1 MARNTP
7 SRDQIAHD
15 VFGRKFSALELDQKQ
30 YVNKLLGVLY
40 NASRQGGDPSRLLS
54 TAAMNETAKIV
65 KQLKE
70 IATNPGDV
78 ISLPN
83 GVYQD
88 AARVIHYQSQA
99 KGRGRLLDPREMDKI
114 KKEIAKEFGRVNPG
128 LVTGITDY
136 LTNATGRFSGV
147 GSKVLRSKLGSFL
160 TKGELESISNAEIL
174 AARDIVV
181 SHLFDKWSGG
191 NLSSFVRPR
200 VEDLLSADLKKLQKS
215 SAKSHNEVVK
225 KEVLQKTIESLEFLE
240 SLHKNPQKLNTPVMK
255 KALSNLGLTPY
266 DILKSTT
273 KEHVSNIQDAA
284 YKQATKRVKLSG
296 GLRSG
301 GGLRRRPRLLTRA
314 SSEYLG
320 SIPKSY
326 PITGI
331 GKKTI
336 IKSKWSGSEFRTHL
350 PKMIESSGDDD
361 TYLSKLGD
369 YLASETADFS
379 SIQSELEYGVNPIKP
394 KPAKM
399 DVGPMSVVEHATSLI
414 EPYVAS
420 VTKAEA
426 TMGLQR
432 HYHDLYLNDLEAY
445 ENARDTYVD
454 RYGDYQGRI
463 FHEAGVPFGI
473 ADKVMCIRDKAA
485 RNDKVKE
492 VVDWYTSNL
501 SRYERQIGINPDEI
515 RPFEVAKELPGIHM
529 NAGWGDPIM
538 HAVSKFVA
546 PYGERHTPADIKEEV
561 ETLLKS
567 GGDGGKRVGV
577 VGSKSWDNEP
587 FMRKFWSKNY
597 NASDVM
603 VTSSELGQ
611 SPVDEKVKFGAA
623 YQASNALH
631 FLGAFENKLP
641 VRVEWM
647 KRNTGK
653 QYREDFTTA
662 DVINNSDEIV
672 AFFDEMYLSPSGRKQ
687 MNKLAASIGDKPC
700 RIIWVPSNTAHP
712 EGSIHTG
719 QYALNLFGDKSN
731 VKFEKYY
738 PGALP
743 AGMSD
748 KGFKF
753 LAKGG
758 SLKSNEMAIVG
769 EAGPEMLV
777 PSGNGGF
784 NVIPNKALRYL
795 AEGTLPLASYARN
808 VTGEP
813 QPDEHD
819 YTDPKTGEVWPSVTK
834 IKNLGKA
841 YNGGAYY
848 GHVGSAAHYY
858 AAMAMGQKHGIDTSH
873 IPFPEVEGGKD
884 LKGKYHSAEDIIQN
898 GRAIADKFVE
908 LADELGFV
916 PTMIEQRFVNERD
929 KYSGTL
935 DIAGFIRD
943 EVGNLIPTIADFK
956 SSSKVDADFAE
967 QIAAYADFFQDS
979 VKGFVINVTRDLT
992 SVGNYE
998 MDLTKGFAGW
1008 QKKLQ
1013 AYNEKFRSGV
1023 SVSTQEDAIA
1033 NRLDKISQMAVSVF
1047 DVRSGEEFPRT
1058 MGTSNKG
1065 NAAAL
1070 GKLFPKFDAQSDDPN
1085 YRWDKNP
1092 SRLRVFSARLD
1103 ELYGAR
1109 SDEMHPHIRGH
1120 LDTLKREGWDA
1131 QSLSM
1136 LAEAPMGSYPDK
1148 QETIKLF
1155 DHIYQTLKPIT
1166 FNQGLLETGVNSD
1179 KMLWEDAR
1187 TLVNILEEAGKS
1199 FESVQYFAKKTSKS
1213 PLIPTTVPG
1222 PGMPGVS
1229 SASPGTPQPG
1239 LPGGI
1244 EPPTKTKC
1252 KGVDL
1257 CQPTLNRFESWFA
1270 GIRKLGGGTSTGGG
1284 TPISTKG
1291 STTGGSGGS
1300 GDIDYEK
1307 MFREKFLG
1315 EVEHPKGWRK
1325 YIERAPVT
1333 GLPFQ
1338 MKRKEKEYGK
1348 RILQA
1353 DTDTTDWASLAP
1365 KGYWKLL
1372 DKETHARN
1380 SYFRSLRG
1388 ATTSWLIAAHV
1399 MRIFGQTSQVYNKAH
1414 ESVMKGFG
1422 YIIDMFLMPIIPYLA
1437 PVVKGLVMIGNV
1449 IRQIPAMAIVGGVLI
1464 GKLIWDT
1471 YQWFKAVG
1479 AIPKVINAASA
1490 AIDKLTGALERI
1502 FPIPDEISNL
1512 HLNEERGLVPYT
1524 EHAEAYRGRMVNQS
1538 RMLPPGKT
1546 YETDFYAPET
1556 GPASGKSGKYD
1567 IIPGVNWTFGGPGV
1581 RPPEKKRPIP
1591 KGFLGDIPYYNKGG
1605 VVPGVGNK
1613 DSVLA
1618 MLTPGEVVISK
1629 NNLPHYADGG
1639 IVGGVIGNVLGL
1651 YGNIMSTDIAQ
1662 SIVGGLGVVSKAVGA
1677 MMAPLAPVMAMGAIG
1692 GKGWAAV
1699 RNAVTRG
1706 TSITTQIQEG
1716 GFSSLRTVGS
1726 GILMNTIL
1734 IAGAAI
1740 GILNLLSGL
1749 QPVMPTG
1756 NMPKF
1761 SATDALKGVAER
1773 IRAIWEEIKAKALEK
1788 WEQIKAKAWE
1798 IWEKIRSKA
1807 LEIWERIKAPF
1818 ERVKT
1823 FIDTIF
1829 DKFKGVVDTL
1839 RTAFE
1844 RAKLALDP
1852 LIERF
1857 KGMAEFIKTHF
1868 PDIGKGG
1875 KGVIESVKEFGGKA
1889 LEKVTKGGYLPTAG
1903 LVGLNEIFKGETDP
1917 VKILTAVAP
1926 AMAGQWVFNK
1936 LGGMQALAGAGGQAL
1951 LGGAGGFLAN
1961 PFFKDLG
1968 SNAEN
1973 FFRRITGGE
1982 ESENAWGGRMIASTA
1997 GSVLMGVPGVV
2008 GAGLNDWYNNLT
2020 EVFGKMSSGD
2030 LPFITGNNQGVVG
2043 TAMKETWNAYGNI
2056 VQAFKGE
2063 YEQGNSLIFD
2073 AIYNAGASF
2082 RDGATKFI
2090 GDLQSG
2096 FTNIVNTIISIPE
2109 MIMTKLATIADD
2121 IKNAIINSI
2130 TGTGKGILDA
2140 GSNAVNSVVDVAQ
2153 KLPIPKFDTGGY
2165 VGKSGLAWVD
2175 KGESITTIGA
2185 PSTRTATNT
2194 DLLHAVQDLKDALKQ
2209 PTVNYNTIEMA
2220 NSDPY
2225 ALFQQF
2231 VQWLGTSGN
2240 TQGLQR
2246 SI

>member
-54 TAAMNETAKIV
+54 TAAMNETVKIV

-99 KGRGRLLDPREMDKI
+99 RGRGRLLDPREMDEI
-114 KKEIAKEFGRVNPG
+114 KKEIAKKFGRVNPG
-128 LVTGITDY
+128 LVAGITDY

-147 GSKVLRSKLGSFL
+147 GPKVLRRKLGSFL
-160 TKGELESISNAEIL
+160 TKEELESISNAEIL
-174 AARDIVV
+174 TARDIVV

-191 NLSSFVRPR
+191 NLSSFVQPR
-200 VEDLLSADLKKLQKS
+200 IEDLLSDDLKRLQKS

-240 SLHKNPQKLNTPVMK
+240 SLHKNPQKLNTPLMK

-266 DILKSTT
+266 DVLKSTT

-301 GGLRRRPRLLTRA
+301 GGLRRRSRLLTRA
-314 SSEYLG
+314 SPEYLD

-350 PKMIESSGDDD
+350 PKMIESSDDDD

-379 SIQSELEYGVNPIKP
+379 SIQSEMEYGVNPIKR
-394 KPAKM
+394 KPEKL
-399 DVGPMSVVEHATSLI
+399 DVGPMYVVEHVTSLI
-414 EPYVAS
+414 EPYVAA

-426 TMGLQR
+426 NMGLQ
-432 HYHDLYLNDLEAY
+432 HLYHDLYLNDLEAY
-445 ENARDTYVD
+445 ENALDTYVD
-454 RYGDYQGRI
+454 KYGDFNGRR
-463 FHEAGVPFGI
+463 FHEAGVPFDI
-473 ADKVMCIRDKAA
+473 ADKIMLIRDKAA
-485 RNDKVKE
+485 QKDKINE
-492 VVDWYTSNL
+492 VIDWYTSGL
-501 SRYERQIGINPDEI
+501 TRYERQIGINPDEI

-538 HAVSKFVA
+538 KAVSKFVA

-561 ETLLKS
+561 EALLKS

-611 SPVDEKVKFGAA
+611 SDVDEKVKFGAA

-647 KRNTGK
+647 KTKSGK

-662 DVINNSDEIV
+662 DVINNSDEII
-672 AFFDEMYLSPSGRKQ
+672 AFFDEMYLSPSGIKQ

-700 RIIWVPSNTAHP
+700 RIIWVPSNTTHP

-719 QYALNLFGDKSN
+719 QYVLKLFGDKSN

-743 AGMSD
+743 KGMSV

-758 SLKSNEMAIVG
+758 PLKSNEMAIVG

-795 AEGTLPLASYARN
+795 AEGTLPLATYARN

-819 YTDPKTGEVWPSVTK
+819 YIDPKTGEIWPSVTK
-834 IKNLGKA
+834 IKNLGKV
-841 YNGGAYY
+841 YKGGAYY
-848 GHVGSAAHYY
+848 GHVGSVAHYY
-858 AAMAMGQKHGIDTSH
+858 AAMAMGQKYGIDTSH
-873 IPFPEVEGGKD
+873 INFPKVEGGKD
-884 LKGKYHSAEDIIQN
+884 LKGEYHSVEDIIQN

-908 LADELGFV
+908 LADELGFI

-956 SSSKVDADFAE
+956 SSSNVDADFAE

-979 VKGFVINVTRDLT
+979 VKGFVINVSRDLT
-992 SVGNYE
+992 NLGNHE
-998 MDLTKGFAGW
+998 MDLVKGFAGW
-1008 QKKLQ
+1008 KKKLK
-1013 AYNEKFRSGV
+1013 AYNDMFGPRPVYGGGSDEDAAAMRLFDMAQRQV
-1023 SVSTQEDAIA
+1023 SVYDVEKGERYIRQGIGVTTPGHSRA
-1033 NRLDKISQMAVSVF
+1033 LSKI
-1047 DVRSGEEFPRT
+1047 
-1058 MGTSNKG
+1058 
-1065 NAAAL
+1065 
-1070 GKLFPKFDAQSDDPN
+1070 FPKFDATGATEDET
-1085 YRWDKNP
+1085 WDKNP
-1092 SRLRVFSARLD
+1092 SRLAVFSARLD
-1103 ELYGAR
+1103 EMYGAKGGV
-1109 SDEMHPHIRGH
+1109 HPIIRRVMEELGAA
-1120 LDTLKREGWDA
+1120 GWDN
-1131 QSLSM
+1131 QSLAM
-1136 LAEAPMGSYPDK
+1136 LAHAPMGSVEDDK
-1148 QETIKLF
+1148 DTIETF
-1155 DHIYQTLKPIT
+1155 NRIYQFLKPIG
-1166 FNQGLLETGVNSD
+1166 FNQGLLDTGKNLD
-1179 KMLWEDAR
+1179 ATLWNDAIA
-1187 TLVNILEEAGKS
+1187 LLNILEEAGKS

-1213 PLIPTTVPG
+1213 PLTPTAVPG
-1222 PGMPGVS
+1222 PGMPGS
-1229 SASPGTPQPG
+1229 PLNPTSASPGTPQNGDWFVPSTHS
-1239 LPGGI
+1239 LGI
-1244 EPPTKTKC
+1244 PDEGKAPKTKC

-1270 GIRKLGGGTSTGGG
+1270 SIRKLGGGTSTGGG
-1284 TPISTKG
+1284 TPTSTKG

-1325 YIERAPVT
+1325 YVERAPVV

-1353 DTDTTDWASLAP
+1353 DTDTIDWASLAP

-1399 MRIFGQTSQVYNKAH
+1399 MRIFGQTSQVYHKAH

-1471 YQWFKAVG
+1471 YQWFKALG
-1479 AIPKVINAASA
+1479 RIPEVINKASA

-1524 EHAEAYRGRMVNQS
+1524 EQAEAYRGRMVNQS

-1581 RPPEKKRPIP
+1581 RPPEKKRPVP

-1629 NNLPHYADGG
+1629 NDLPHYADGG
-1639 IVGGVIGNVLGL
+1639 VVGGVIGNVLGL

-1662 SIVGGLGVVSKAVGA
+1662 SIVGGLGVVSKSVGA
-1677 MMAPLAPVMAMGAIG
+1677 MMAPLAPTLAIG
-1692 GKGWAAV
+1692 ALGGRGFNMVK
-1699 RNAVTRG
+1699 NAIDRG
-1706 TSITTQIQEG
+1706 TKITTMVSES
-1716 GFSSLRTVGS
+1716 GFGALRTVASAQLVGLLTGLGPLLPIAAAIIGVYAWLNGYGVAIDGS
-1726 GILMNTIL
+1726 LRGIRMLTDTVKGILKSFYDV
-1734 IAGAAI
+1734 GKKFFDAAK
-1740 GILNLLSGL
+1740 GFFDWLKEKLGL
-1749 QPVMPTG
+1749 DE
-1756 NMPKF
+1756 K
-1761 SATDALKGVAER
+1761 KGV
-1773 IRAIWEEIKAKALEK
+1773 EEPKKGGIPDEK
-1788 WEQIKAKAWE
+1788 WKIIEEERRRRAR
-1798 IWEKIRSKA
+1798 EKFKGEEVKDEGKGDEKKKSV
-1807 LEIWERIKAPF
+1807 WERI
-1818 ERVKT
+1818 T
-1823 FIDTIF
+1823 
-1829 DKFKGVVDTL
+1829 DKFPWLRGV
-1839 RTAFE
+1839 
-1844 RAKLALDP
+1844 P
-1852 LIERF
+1852 
-1857 KGMAEFIKTHF
+1857 GMT
-1868 PDIGKGG
+1868 
-1875 KGVIESVKEFGGKA
+1875 
-1889 LEKVTKGGYLPTAG
+1889 
-1903 LVGLNEIFKGETDP
+1903 
-1917 VKILTAVAP
+1917 
-1926 AMAGQWVFNK
+1926 
-1936 LGGMQALAGAGGQAL
+1936 L
-1951 LGGAGGFLAN
+1951 LGGAIGAAESKEPIDWAKSGVMGGAAQIAFNVGEAFLNKLKLPGGKIMGGLGGFLA
-1961 PFFKDLG
+1961 PDFGEHIGKAFVSGEGPLG
-1968 SNAEN
+1968 IGKYLGLQGNRTAE
-1973 FFRRITGGE
+1973 RAVSMVATQLMTGTSIVG
-1982 ESENAWGGRMIASTA
+1982 NI
-1997 GSVLMGVPGVV
+1997 
-2008 GAGLNDWYNNLT
+2008 GAGI
-2020 EVFGKMSSGD
+2020 S
-2030 LPFITGNNQGVVG
+2030 
-2043 TAMKETWNAYGNI
+2043 
-2056 VQAFKGE
+2056 
-2063 YEQGNSLIFD
+2063 D
-2073 AIYNAGASF
+2073 AIGGTS
-2082 RDGATKFI
+2082 T
-2090 GDLQSG
+2090 
-2096 FTNIVNTIISIPE
+2096 IV
-2109 MIMTKLATIADD
+2109 KLFD
-2121 IKNAIINSI
+2121 SWMS
-2130 TGTGKGILDA
+2130 GKGIDLSGIQSGIVGQIGKDKISGDYSA
-2140 GSNAVNSVVDVAQ
+2140 MGELYEFGYNNPKVAPMASMLPGGSIIRGGSQMATLVQIANDISKLVD
-2153 KLPIPKFDTGGY
+2153 
-2165 VGKSGLAWVD
+2165 
-2175 KGESITTIGA
+2175 
-2185 PSTRTATNT
+2185 NT
-2194 DLLHAVQDLKDALKQ
+2194 KQ
-2209 PTVNYNTIEMA
+2209 PTINNNHIEMS

-2231 VQWLGTSGN
+2231 VQWLGTTGN

-2246 SI
+2246 TI

>member
-240 SLHKNPQKLNTPVMK
+240 SLHKNPQKLNTPTMK

-266 DILKSTT
+266 DVLKSTT

-284 YKQATKRVKLSG
+284 YKQATKRVKISG

-515 RPFEVAKELPGIHM
+515 RPFNVAKELPGIHM

-546 PYGERHTPADIKEEV
+546 PYGDRHTPAELKEEV
-561 ETLLKS
+561 ETLIKS

-603 VTSSELGQ
+603 VTSGELGQ

-700 RIIWVPSNTAHP
+700 RIIWVPSNTTHP

-748 KGFKF
+748 KGFKM

-758 SLKSNEMAIVG
+758 PLKSNEMAIVG

-795 AEGTLPLASYARN
+795 AEGTLPLATYARN

-819 YTDPKTGEVWPSVTK
+819 YVDPKTGEVWPSVTK

-1013 AYNEKFRSGV
+1013 AYNDKFGPRPVSGGGLDEDAAAMRLFDMAQRQV
-1023 SVSTQEDAIA
+1023 SVYDVEKGERY
-1033 NRLDKISQMAVSVF
+1033 NRQGIGVTTPGHSRALSKI
-1047 DVRSGEEFPRT
+1047 
-1058 MGTSNKG
+1058 
-1065 NAAAL
+1065 
-1070 GKLFPKFDAQSDDPN
+1070 FPKFDTSGATEDET
-1085 YRWDKNP
+1085 WDKNP
-1092 SRLRVFSARLD
+1092 SRLAVFSARLD
-1103 ELYGAR
+1103 EMYGAQGGI
-1109 SDEMHPHIRGH
+1109 HPTIRGIMGE
-1120 LDTLKREGWDA
+1120 LGQSGWDN
-1131 QSLSM
+1131 QSLAM
-1136 LAEAPMGSYPDK
+1136 LAHAPMGSVEDDK
-1148 QETIKLF
+1148 DTIDMF
-1155 DHIYQTLKPIT
+1155 NRIYQFLKPIG
-1166 FNQGLLETGVNSD
+1166 FNQGLLDTGKNLD
-1179 KMLWEDAR
+1179 ATLWNDAIA
-1187 TLVNILEEAGKS
+1187 LLNILEEAGKS

-1222 PGMPGVS
+1222 PGLPGS
-1229 SASPGTPQPG
+1229 PLNPTSASPGTPQNGDWFVPSTHP
-1239 LPGGI
+1239 LGI
-1244 EPPTKTKC
+1244 PDEGKAPTKTKC

-1270 GIRKLGGGTSTGGG
+1270 SIRKLGGGTSTGGG
-1284 TPISTKG
+1284 TTTSTKG
-1291 STTGGSGGS
+1291 SSTGGSGGS

-1471 YQWFKAVG
+1471 YQWFKALG
-1479 AIPKVINAASA
+1479 RIPEVINKASA
-1490 AIDKLTGALERI
+1490 AIDKLTAALERI

-1524 EHAEAYRGRMVNQS
+1524 EQAEAYRGRMVNQS

-1639 IVGGVIGNVLGL
+1639 IVGGVIGNVLGM

-1662 SIVGGLGVVSKAVGA
+1662 SIVGGLGVVSKSVGA
-1677 MMAPLAPVMAMGAIG
+1677 MMAPLAPALAVGALG
-1692 GKGWAAV
+1692 GRGFNMVK
-1699 RNAVTRG
+1699 NAIDRG
-1706 TSITTQIQEG
+1706 TNITTRISEG
-1716 GFSSLRTVGS
+1716 GFGALRTVASAQLVGLLTGLGPLLPIAAAVIGVYAWLNGYGVAIDGS
-1726 GILMNTIL
+1726 LRGIRMLTDTVKGILKSFYD
-1734 IAGAAI
+1734 I
-1740 GILNLLSGL
+1740 GK
-1749 QPVMPTG
+1749 
-1756 NMPKF
+1756 KF
-1761 SATDALKGVAER
+1761 FDGTLKFFEWVKKWFEGDDKKGV
-1773 IRAIWEEIKAKALEK
+1773 EESKKGGIPDEK
-1788 WEQIKAKAWE
+1788 WKIIEDERRRRAR
-1798 IWEKIRSKA
+1798 EKFKGEEVKPEVKPDEKKS
-1807 LEIWERIKAPF
+1807 IWERI
-1818 ERVKT
+1818 T
-1823 FIDTIF
+1823 
-1829 DKFKGVVDTL
+1829 DKFPWLRGV
-1839 RTAFE
+1839 
-1844 RAKLALDP
+1844 P
-1852 LIERF
+1852 
-1857 KGMAEFIKTHF
+1857 GMT
-1868 PDIGKGG
+1868 
-1875 KGVIESVKEFGGKA
+1875 
-1889 LEKVTKGGYLPTAG
+1889 
-1903 LVGLNEIFKGETDP
+1903 
-1917 VKILTAVAP
+1917 
-1926 AMAGQWVFNK
+1926 
-1936 LGGMQALAGAGGQAL
+1936 L
-1951 LGGAGGFLAN
+1951 LGGAIGAAESKEPIDWAKSGLMGGAAQVAFNVGEAILNKLKLPGGKIMGGLGGFLA
-1961 PFFKDLG
+1961 PDFGEHIGKAFVSGEGPLG
-1968 SNAEN
+1968 IGKYLGLQGNRTAE
-1973 FFRRITGGE
+1973 RAV
-1982 ESENAWGGRMIASTA
+1982 SMIATQ
-1997 GSVLMGVPGVV
+1997 LMTGTSIVGNI
-2008 GAGLNDWYNNLT
+2008 GAGISDAIGGTDLKGGILQQILGGNSKISGDYSTMGELYEIGYNNPK
-2020 EVFGKMSSGD
+2020 VAPMASM
-2030 LPFITGNNQGVVG
+2030 LPGG
-2043 TAMKETWNAYGNI
+2043 TIMLGGSQMAAL
-2056 VQAFKGE
+2056 VQIANDISK
-2063 YEQGNSLIFD
+2063 LVD
-2073 AIYNAGASF
+2073 
-2082 RDGATKFI
+2082 
-2090 GDLQSG
+2090 
-2096 FTNIVNTIISIPE
+2096 NT
-2109 MIMTKLATIADD
+2109 
-2121 IKNAIINSI
+2121 
-2130 TGTGKGILDA
+2130 
-2140 GSNAVNSVVDVAQ
+2140 
-2153 KLPIPKFDTGGY
+2153 
-2165 VGKSGLAWVD
+2165 
-2175 KGESITTIGA
+2175 
-2185 PSTRTATNT
+2185 
-2194 DLLHAVQDLKDALKQ
+2194 KQ
-2209 PTVNYNTIEMA
+2209 PTINNNHIEMA

-2225 ALFQQF
+2225 KLFEWI
-2231 VQWLGTSGN
+2231 VQMLGTTGN
-2240 TQGLQR
+2240 NQGLQR
-2246 SI
+2246 TI

>member
-200 VEDLLSADLKKLQKS
+200 VEDLLSDDLKRLQKS

-240 SLHKNPQKLNTPVMK
+240 SLHKNPQKLNTPTMK
-255 KALSNLGLTPY
+255 TALSNLGLTPY
-266 DILKSTT
+266 DVLKSTT

-284 YKQATKRVKLSG
+284 YKQATKRVKISG

-515 RPFEVAKELPGIHM
+515 RPFNVAKELPGIHM

-546 PYGERHTPADIKEEV
+546 PYGDRHTPAELKEEV
-561 ETLLKS
+561 ETLIKS

-603 VTSSELGQ
+603 VTSGELGQ

-700 RIIWVPSNTAHP
+700 RIIWVPSNTTHP

-748 KGFKF
+748 KGFKM

-758 SLKSNEMAIVG
+758 PLKSNEMAIVG

-795 AEGTLPLASYARN
+795 AEGTLPLATYARN

-819 YTDPKTGEVWPSVTK
+819 YVDPKTGEVWPSVTK

-1013 AYNEKFRSGV
+1013 AYNDKFGPRPVSGGGLDEDAAAMRLFDMAQRQV
-1023 SVSTQEDAIA
+1023 SVYDVEKGERY
-1033 NRLDKISQMAVSVF
+1033 NRQGIGVTTPGHSRALSKI
-1047 DVRSGEEFPRT
+1047 
-1058 MGTSNKG
+1058 
-1065 NAAAL
+1065 
-1070 GKLFPKFDAQSDDPN
+1070 FPKFDTSGATEDET
-1085 YRWDKNP
+1085 WDKNP
-1092 SRLRVFSARLD
+1092 SRLAVFSARLD
-1103 ELYGAR
+1103 EMYGAQGGI
-1109 SDEMHPHIRGH
+1109 HPTIRGIMGE
-1120 LDTLKREGWDA
+1120 LGQSGWDN
-1131 QSLSM
+1131 QSLAM
-1136 LAEAPMGSYPDK
+1136 LAHAPMGSVEDDK
-1148 QETIKLF
+1148 DTIDMF
-1155 DHIYQTLKPIT
+1155 NRIYQFLKPIG
-1166 FNQGLLETGVNSD
+1166 FNQGLLDTGKNLD
-1179 KMLWEDAR
+1179 ATLWNDAIA
-1187 TLVNILEEAGKS
+1187 LLNILEEAGKS

-1222 PGMPGVS
+1222 PGLPGS
-1229 SASPGTPQPG
+1229 PLNPTSASPGTPQNGDWFVPSTHP
-1239 LPGGI
+1239 LGI
-1244 EPPTKTKC
+1244 PDEGKAPTKTKC

-1270 GIRKLGGGTSTGGG
+1270 SIRKLGGGTSTGGG
-1284 TPISTKG
+1284 TTTSTKG
-1291 STTGGSGGS
+1291 SSTGGSGGS

-1422 YIIDMFLMPIIPYLA
+1422 YIIDMFLLPIIPYLA

-1449 IRQIPAMAIVGGVLI
+1449 IRQIPAMGIAGSVLI

-1471 YQWFKAVG
+1471 YQWFKALG
-1479 AIPKVINAASA
+1479 RIPEVINKAAA
-1490 AIDKLTGALERI
+1490 AIDKLTGALDRI
-1502 FPIPDEISNL
+1502 FPIPEEISNL

-1524 EHAEAYRGRMVNQS
+1524 EQAEAYRGRMMNQS

-1567 IIPGVNWTFGGPGV
+1567 IIPGVNWTFGGPGIAK
-1581 RPPEKKRPIP
+1581 PEKKRPVP

-1613 DSVLA
+1613 DSVIA

-1639 IVGGVIGNVLGL
+1639 IVGGVIGNVLGM

-1662 SIVGGLGVVSKAVGA
+1662 SIVGGLGVVSKSVGA
-1677 MMAPLAPVMAMGAIG
+1677 MMAPLAPALAVGAMGGRGFNMVKNAID
-1692 GKGWAAV
+1692 
-1699 RNAVTRG
+1699 RG
-1706 TSITTQIQEG
+1706 TSITTRISEG
-1716 GFSSLRTVGS
+1716 GFGALRTVASAQLVGLLTGLGPLLPIAAAVIGVYAWLNGYGVAIDGS
-1726 GILMNTIL
+1726 LRGIRMLSDTVKGILKSFYD
-1734 IAGAAI
+1734 I
-1740 GILNLLSGL
+1740 GK
-1749 QPVMPTG
+1749 
-1756 NMPKF
+1756 KF
-1761 SATDALKGVAER
+1761 FDGTLKFFEWVKKWFEGDDKKGV
-1773 IRAIWEEIKAKALEK
+1773 EESKKGGIPDEK
-1788 WEQIKAKAWE
+1788 WKIIEDERRRRAR
-1798 IWEKIRSKA
+1798 EKFKGEEVKPEVKPDEKKS
-1807 LEIWERIKAPF
+1807 IWERI
-1818 ERVKT
+1818 T
-1823 FIDTIF
+1823 
-1829 DKFKGVVDTL
+1829 DKFPWLRGV
-1839 RTAFE
+1839 
-1844 RAKLALDP
+1844 P
-1852 LIERF
+1852 
-1857 KGMAEFIKTHF
+1857 GMT
-1868 PDIGKGG
+1868 
-1875 KGVIESVKEFGGKA
+1875 
-1889 LEKVTKGGYLPTAG
+1889 
-1903 LVGLNEIFKGETDP
+1903 
-1917 VKILTAVAP
+1917 
-1926 AMAGQWVFNK
+1926 
-1936 LGGMQALAGAGGQAL
+1936 L
-1951 LGGAGGFLAN
+1951 LGGAIGAAESKEPIDWAKSGLMGGAAQVAFNVGEAILNKLKLPGGKIMGGLGGFLA
-1961 PFFKDLG
+1961 PDFGEHIGKAFVSGEGPLG
-1968 SNAEN
+1968 IGKYLGLQGNRTAE
-1973 FFRRITGGE
+1973 RAV
-1982 ESENAWGGRMIASTA
+1982 SMIATQ
-1997 GSVLMGVPGVV
+1997 LMTGTSIVGNI
-2008 GAGLNDWYNNLT
+2008 GAGISDAIGGTDLKGGILQQILGGNSKISGDYSAMGELYEIGYNNPK
-2020 EVFGKMSSGD
+2020 VAPMASM
-2030 LPFITGNNQGVVG
+2030 LPGG
-2043 TAMKETWNAYGNI
+2043 TIMLGGSQMAAL
-2056 VQAFKGE
+2056 VQIANDISK
-2063 YEQGNSLIFD
+2063 LVD
-2073 AIYNAGASF
+2073 
-2082 RDGATKFI
+2082 
-2090 GDLQSG
+2090 
-2096 FTNIVNTIISIPE
+2096 NT
-2109 MIMTKLATIADD
+2109 
-2121 IKNAIINSI
+2121 
-2130 TGTGKGILDA
+2130 
-2140 GSNAVNSVVDVAQ
+2140 
-2153 KLPIPKFDTGGY
+2153 
-2165 VGKSGLAWVD
+2165 
-2175 KGESITTIGA
+2175 
-2185 PSTRTATNT
+2185 
-2194 DLLHAVQDLKDALKQ
+2194 KQ
-2209 PTVNYNTIEMA
+2209 PTINNNHIEMA

-2225 ALFQQF
+2225 KLFEWI
-2231 VQWLGTSGN
+2231 VQMLGTTGN
-2240 TQGLQR
+2240 NQGLQR
-2246 SI
+2246 TI

>member
-7 SRDQIAHD
+7 SRDQIARD
-15 VFGRKFSALELDQKQ
+15 IFGRNFSALELDQKQ
-30 YVNKLLGVLY
+30 YVTKLLGVLY

-54 TAAMNETAKIV
+54 TAAMNETVKIV

-99 KGRGRLLDPREMDKI
+99 RGRGRLLDPREMDEI
-114 KKEIAKEFGRVNPG
+114 KKEIAKKFGRVNPG
-128 LVTGITDY
+128 LVAGITDY

-147 GSKVLRSKLGSFL
+147 GPKVLRRKLGSFL
-160 TKGELESISNAEIL
+160 TKEELKSISNAEIL
-174 AARDIVV
+174 TARDIVV

-191 NLSSFVRPR
+191 NLSSFVQPR
-200 VEDLLSADLKKLQKS
+200 IEDLLSDDLKRLQKS

-240 SLHKNPQKLNTPVMK
+240 SLHKNPQKLNTPLMK

-266 DILKSTT
+266 DVLKSTT

-301 GGLRRRPRLLTRA
+301 GGLRRRSRLLTRA
-314 SSEYLG
+314 SPEYLD

-350 PKMIESSGDDD
+350 PKMIESSDDDD

-379 SIQSELEYGVNPIKP
+379 SIQSEMEYGVNPIKRNP
-394 KPAKM
+394 EKL
-399 DVGPMSVVEHATSLI
+399 DVGPMYVVEHVTSLI
-414 EPYVAS
+414 EPYVAA

-426 TMGLQR
+426 NMGLQ
-432 HYHDLYLNDLEAY
+432 HLYHDLYLNDLEAY
-445 ENARDTYVD
+445 ENALDTYVD
-454 RYGDYQGRI
+454 KYGDFNGRR
-463 FHEAGVPFGI
+463 FHEAGVPFDI
-473 ADKVMCIRDKAA
+473 ADKIMLIRDKAA
-485 RNDKVKE
+485 QKDKINE
-492 VVDWYTSNL
+492 VIDWYTSGL
-501 SRYERQIGINPDEI
+501 TRYERQISINPDEI

-538 HAVSKFVA
+538 KAVSKFVA

-561 ETLLKS
+561 EALLKS
-567 GGDGGKRVGV
+567 GRDVGKRVGV

-597 NASDVM
+597 NASDIM

-611 SPVDEKVKFGAA
+611 SPVDEKVKFGAV

-647 KRNTGK
+647 KTKSGK

-662 DVINNSDEIV
+662 DVINNSDEII
-672 AFFDEMYLSPSGRKQ
+672 AFFDEMYLSPSGIKQ

-700 RIIWVPSNTAHP
+700 RIIWVPSNTTHP

-719 QYALNLFGDKSN
+719 QYVLKLFGDKSN

-743 AGMSD
+743 KGMSV

-758 SLKSNEMAIVG
+758 PLKSDEMAIVG
-769 EAGPEMLV
+769 EAGPELLV

-795 AEGTLPLASYARN
+795 AEGTLTLATYARN

-819 YTDPKTGEVWPSVTK
+819 YIDPKTGEIWPSVTK
-834 IKNLGKA
+834 IKNLGNVYK
-841 YNGGAYY
+841 GGAYY
-848 GHVGSAAHYY
+848 GHVGSVAHYY
-858 AAMAMGQKHGIDTSH
+858 AAMAMGQKYGIDTSH
-873 IPFPEVEGGKD
+873 INFPKVEGGKD
-884 LKGKYHSAEDIIQN
+884 LKGEYHSVEDIIQN

-908 LADELGFV
+908 LADELGFI

-956 SSSKVDADFAE
+956 SSSNVDADFAE

-979 VKGFVINVTRDLT
+979 VKGFVINVSRDLT
-992 SVGNYE
+992 NLGNHE
-998 MDLTKGFAGW
+998 MDLVKGFAGW
-1008 QKKLQ
+1008 KKKLK
-1013 AYNEKFRSGV
+1013 AYNDMFGPRPVYGGGSDEDAAAMRLFDMAQRQV
-1023 SVSTQEDAIA
+1023 SVYDVEKGERYIRQGIGVTTPGHSRA
-1033 NRLDKISQMAVSVF
+1033 LSKI
-1047 DVRSGEEFPRT
+1047 
-1058 MGTSNKG
+1058 
-1065 NAAAL
+1065 
-1070 GKLFPKFDAQSDDPN
+1070 FPKFDATGATEDET
-1085 YRWDKNP
+1085 WDKNP
-1092 SRLRVFSARLD
+1092 SRLAVFSARLD
-1103 ELYGAR
+1103 EMYGAKGGV
-1109 SDEMHPHIRGH
+1109 HPIIRRVMEELGAA
-1120 LDTLKREGWDA
+1120 GWDN
-1131 QSLSM
+1131 QSLAM
-1136 LAEAPMGSYPDK
+1136 LAHAPMGSVEDDK
-1148 QETIKLF
+1148 DTIETF
-1155 DHIYQTLKPIT
+1155 NRIYQFLKPIG
-1166 FNQGLLETGVNSD
+1166 FNQGLLDTGKNLD
-1179 KMLWEDAR
+1179 ATLWNDAIA
-1187 TLVNILEEAGKS
+1187 LLNILEEAGKS

-1213 PLIPTTVPG
+1213 PLTPTVVPG
-1222 PGMPGVS
+1222 PGMPGS
-1229 SASPGTPQPG
+1229 PLNPTSASPGTPQNGDWFVPSTHS
-1239 LPGGI
+1239 LGI
-1244 EPPTKTKC
+1244 PDEGKAPKTKC

-1270 GIRKLGGGTSTGGG
+1270 SIRKLGGGTSTGGG
-1284 TPISTKG
+1284 TPTSTKG

-1325 YIERAPVT
+1325 YVERAPVV

-1338 MKRKEKEYGK
+1338 MKRKENEYGR

-1353 DTDTTDWASLAP
+1353 DTDTIDWASLAP

-1414 ESVMKGFG
+1414 ESVIKGFG

-1471 YQWFKAVG
+1471 YQWFKALG
-1479 AIPKVINAASA
+1479 RIPDVINKASA

-1502 FPIPDEISNL
+1502 FPIPEEVSNP

-1524 EHAEAYRGRMVNQS
+1524 EQADAYRGRMMNQS

-1546 YETDFYAPET
+1546 YEIDFYAPET

-1581 RPPEKKRPIP
+1581 RPPEKKRPVP
-1591 KGFLGDIPYYNKGG
+1591 KGFLGDVAYYNKGG

-1639 IVGGVIGNVLGL
+1639 IVGGVIGNVLGM

-1662 SIVGGLGVVSKAVGA
+1662 SIVGGLGVVSKSVGA
-1677 MMAPLAPVMAMGAIG
+1677 MMAPLAPALAIG
-1692 GKGWAAV
+1692 ALGGRGFNMVK
-1699 RNAVTRG
+1699 NAIDRG
-1706 TSITTQIQEG
+1706 TKITTMVSES
-1716 GFSSLRTVGS
+1716 GFGALRTVASAQLVGLLTGLGPLLPLAAAAL
-1726 GILMNTIL
+1726 GIYAWTQGF
-1734 IAGAAI
+1734 GAMVGGFFSFMREI
-1740 GILNLLSGL
+1740 GKGI
-1749 QPVMPTG
+1749 
-1756 NMPKF
+1756 F
-1761 SATDALKGVAER
+1761 SALKGIWDWFKDRFKTPEVKVDKLPEDPKKDKLPDKKLEEAER
-1773 IRAIWEEIKAKALEK
+1773 
-1788 WEQIKAKAWE
+1788 
-1798 IWEKIRSKA
+1798 
-1807 LEIWERIKAPF
+1807 ER
-1818 ERVKT
+1818 R
-1823 FIDTIF
+1823 
-1829 DKFKGVVDTL
+1829 
-1839 RTAFE
+1839 R
-1844 RAKLALDP
+1844 RAKEEMEKERKKDREKDKTPDEKLKEAEEKRREEARKKYREWMNKQTARVDEITGETIEPDKTRKPTPTQKITAGWETFVKNHPTLEGVPGMTFFGTLLGAAESNDP
-1852 LIERF
+1852 KEIAKSGLMGGAAQVAFNVGEAILN
-1857 KGMAEFIKTHF
+1857 KLKL
-1868 PDIGKGG
+1868 PGG
-1875 KGVIESVKEFGGKA
+1875 KIMGG
-1889 LEKVTKGGYLPTAG
+1889 L
-1903 LVGLNEIFKGETDP
+1903 
-1917 VKILTAVAP
+1917 
-1926 AMAGQWVFNK
+1926 
-1936 LGGMQALAGAGGQAL
+1936 
-1951 LGGAGGFLAN
+1951 GGFLAPDFGEHIGKAFVSGEGPLGIGKYLGLQGN
-1961 PFFKDLG
+1961 RTAERAVSMVATQLMTGTSIVGNIGAWISDAIGGTDLK
-1968 SNAEN
+1968 
-1973 FFRRITGGE
+1973 GGILQQIL
-1982 ESENAWGGRMIASTA
+1982 GGNSKISGDYSA
-1997 GSVLMGVPGVV
+1997 MGELYEIG
-2008 GAGLNDWYNNLT
+2008 YNNPK
-2020 EVFGKMSSGD
+2020 VAPMASM
-2030 LPFITGNNQGVVG
+2030 LPGG
-2043 TAMKETWNAYGNI
+2043 TIMLGGSQMAAL
-2056 VQAFKGE
+2056 VQIANDISK
-2063 YEQGNSLIFD
+2063 LVD
-2073 AIYNAGASF
+2073 
-2082 RDGATKFI
+2082 
-2090 GDLQSG
+2090 
-2096 FTNIVNTIISIPE
+2096 NT
-2109 MIMTKLATIADD
+2109 
-2121 IKNAIINSI
+2121 
-2130 TGTGKGILDA
+2130 
-2140 GSNAVNSVVDVAQ
+2140 
-2153 KLPIPKFDTGGY
+2153 
-2165 VGKSGLAWVD
+2165 
-2175 KGESITTIGA
+2175 
-2185 PSTRTATNT
+2185 
-2194 DLLHAVQDLKDALKQ
+2194 KQ
-2209 PTVNYNTIEMA
+2209 PTINNNHIEMS

-2231 VQWLGTSGN
+2231 VQWLGTTGN

-2246 SI
+2246 TI

>member
-1 MARNTP
+1 
-7 SRDQIAHD
+7 
-15 VFGRKFSALELDQKQ
+15 
-30 YVNKLLGVLY
+30 
-40 NASRQGGDPSRLLS
+40 
-54 TAAMNETAKIV
+54 MNETAKIV

-200 VEDLLSADLKKLQKS
+200 VEDLLSDDLKRLQKS

-240 SLHKNPQKLNTPVMK
+240 SLHKNPQKLNTPTMK
-255 KALSNLGLTPY
+255 TALSNLGLTPY
-266 DILKSTT
+266 DVLKSTT

-284 YKQATKRVKLSG
+284 YKQATKRVKISG

-515 RPFEVAKELPGIHM
+515 RPFNVAKELPGIHM

-546 PYGERHTPADIKEEV
+546 PYGDRHTPAELKEEV
-561 ETLLKS
+561 ETLIKS

-603 VTSSELGQ
+603 VTSGELGQ

-700 RIIWVPSNTAHP
+700 RIIWVPSNTTHP

-748 KGFKF
+748 KGFKM

-758 SLKSNEMAIVG
+758 PLKSNEMAIVG

-795 AEGTLPLASYARN
+795 AEGTLPLATYARN

-819 YTDPKTGEVWPSVTK
+819 YVDPKTGEVWPSVTK

-1013 AYNEKFRSGV
+1013 AYNDKFGPRPVSGGGLDEDAAAMRLFDMAQRQV
-1023 SVSTQEDAIA
+1023 SVYDVEKGERY
-1033 NRLDKISQMAVSVF
+1033 NRQGIGVTTPGHSRALSKI
-1047 DVRSGEEFPRT
+1047 
-1058 MGTSNKG
+1058 
-1065 NAAAL
+1065 
-1070 GKLFPKFDAQSDDPN
+1070 FPKFDTSGATEDET
-1085 YRWDKNP
+1085 WDKNP
-1092 SRLRVFSARLD
+1092 SRLAVFSARLD
-1103 ELYGAR
+1103 EMYGAQGGI
-1109 SDEMHPHIRGH
+1109 HPTIRGIMGE
-1120 LDTLKREGWDA
+1120 LGQSGWDN
-1131 QSLSM
+1131 QSLAM
-1136 LAEAPMGSYPDK
+1136 LAHAPMGSVEDDK
-1148 QETIKLF
+1148 NTIDMF
-1155 DHIYQTLKPIT
+1155 NRIYQFLKPIG
-1166 FNQGLLETGVNSD
+1166 FNQGLLDTGKNLD
-1179 KMLWEDAR
+1179 ATLWNDAIA
-1187 TLVNILEEAGKS
+1187 LLNILEEAGKS

-1222 PGMPGVS
+1222 PGLPGS
-1229 SASPGTPQPG
+1229 PLNPTSASPGTPQNGDWFVPSTHP
-1239 LPGGI
+1239 LGI
-1244 EPPTKTKC
+1244 PDEGKAPTKTKC

-1270 GIRKLGGGTSTGGG
+1270 SIRKLGGGTSTGGG
-1284 TPISTKG
+1284 TPTSTKG

-1325 YIERAPVT
+1325 YVERAPVT

-1471 YQWFKAVG
+1471 YQWFKALG
-1479 AIPKVINAASA
+1479 RIPEVINKASA
-1490 AIDKLTGALERI
+1490 AIDKLTAALERI

-1524 EHAEAYRGRMVNQS
+1524 EQAEAYRGRMVNQS

-1639 IVGGVIGNVLGL
+1639 IVGGVIGNVLGM

-1662 SIVGGLGVVSKAVGA
+1662 SIVGGLGVVSKSVGA
-1677 MMAPLAPVMAMGAIG
+1677 MMAPLAPALAIGAMGGRGFNMVKNAID
-1692 GKGWAAV
+1692 
-1699 RNAVTRG
+1699 RG
-1706 TSITTQIQEG
+1706 TSITTRISEG
-1716 GFSSLRTVGS
+1716 GFGALRTVASAQLVGLLTGLGPLLPIAAAVIGVYAWLNGYGVAIDGS
-1726 GILMNTIL
+1726 LRGIRMLSDTVKGILKSFYD
-1734 IAGAAI
+1734 I
-1740 GILNLLSGL
+1740 GK
-1749 QPVMPTG
+1749 
-1756 NMPKF
+1756 KF
-1761 SATDALKGVAER
+1761 FDGTLKFFEWVKKWFEGDDKKGV
-1773 IRAIWEEIKAKALEK
+1773 EESKKGGIPDEK
-1788 WEQIKAKAWE
+1788 WKIIEDERRRRAR
-1798 IWEKIRSKA
+1798 EKFKGEEVKPEVKPDEKKS
-1807 LEIWERIKAPF
+1807 IWERI
-1818 ERVKT
+1818 T
-1823 FIDTIF
+1823 
-1829 DKFKGVVDTL
+1829 DKFPWLRGV
-1839 RTAFE
+1839 
-1844 RAKLALDP
+1844 P
-1852 LIERF
+1852 
-1857 KGMAEFIKTHF
+1857 GMT
-1868 PDIGKGG
+1868 
-1875 KGVIESVKEFGGKA
+1875 
-1889 LEKVTKGGYLPTAG
+1889 
-1903 LVGLNEIFKGETDP
+1903 
-1917 VKILTAVAP
+1917 
-1926 AMAGQWVFNK
+1926 
-1936 LGGMQALAGAGGQAL
+1936 L
-1951 LGGAGGFLAN
+1951 LGGAIGAAESKEPIDWAKSGLMGGAAQVAFNVGEAILNKLKLPGGKIMGGLGGFLA
-1961 PFFKDLG
+1961 PDFGEHIGKAFVSGEGPLG
-1968 SNAEN
+1968 IGKYLGLQGNRTAE
-1973 FFRRITGGE
+1973 RAVSMVATQLMTGTSIVG
-1982 ESENAWGGRMIASTA
+1982 NI
-1997 GSVLMGVPGVV
+1997 
-2008 GAGLNDWYNNLT
+2008 GAGISDAIGGTDLKGGILQQILGGNSKISGDYSAMGELYEIGYNNPK
-2020 EVFGKMSSGD
+2020 VAPMASM
-2030 LPFITGNNQGVVG
+2030 LPGG
-2043 TAMKETWNAYGNI
+2043 TIMLGGSQMAAL
-2056 VQAFKGE
+2056 VQIANDISK
-2063 YEQGNSLIFD
+2063 LVD
-2073 AIYNAGASF
+2073 
-2082 RDGATKFI
+2082 
-2090 GDLQSG
+2090 
-2096 FTNIVNTIISIPE
+2096 NT
-2109 MIMTKLATIADD
+2109 
-2121 IKNAIINSI
+2121 
-2130 TGTGKGILDA
+2130 
-2140 GSNAVNSVVDVAQ
+2140 
-2153 KLPIPKFDTGGY
+2153 
-2165 VGKSGLAWVD
+2165 
-2175 KGESITTIGA
+2175 
-2185 PSTRTATNT
+2185 
-2194 DLLHAVQDLKDALKQ
+2194 KQ
-2209 PTVNYNTIEMA
+2209 P
-2220 NSDPY
+2220 
-2225 ALFQQF
+2225 
-2231 VQWLGTSGN
+2231 
-2240 TQGLQR
+2240 
-2246 SI
+2246 